1 MINWQRVIAMLM
13 LLKFGEAWLIISAI
27 ASTFYIM
34 IGMQMTDRDGLLKQN
49 YNRLRQARRHP

>member
-1 MINWQRVIAMLM
+1 MFT

-34 IGMQMTDRDGLLKQN
+34 IGMQMTDQDRLLKQN
-49 YNRLRQARRHP
+49 YSRLRQARPHP